1 MGYFLPDNCSIQ
13 ILTVLYIEAK
23 DDKTVD
29 NIIKT
34 TSFIEILSAQFI
46 NTKNIQLSHS
56 FIVQVLSIHT
66 YMHICMKCNYVY
78 NKQTHKV

>member
-23 DDKTVD
+23 HDKTVD

-34 TSFIEILSAQFI
+34 TSFIEIMLTQLI
-46 NTKNIQLSHS
+46 NTKTFQLLYS
-56 FIVQVLSIHT
+56 FTVQVLFELVYIHNA
-66 YMHICMKCNYVY
+66 YLHEV
-78 NKQTHKV
+78 